1 MPLEIV
7 LWPDPVLTE
16 GTEPVTRVDDEL
28 REVVAEMRRVLFE
41 ERGVGLAAPQVG
53 IPRRMM
59 LVCPS
64 GEPGDEV
71 VVLNPEILERVGEEV
86 GEEGCLSFPG
96 IYGKVPRAVQVRV
109 RYQDLSLRSREMV
122 LEGWIAR
129 IFQHEHDHLEGV
141 VFIDRMTPESRA
153 RVEADVEALR
163 ARPAGHSTGAGG

>member
-1 MPLEIV
+1 MTLSIV

-16 GTEPVTRVDDEL
+16 GTEPVTRVDEDL
-28 REVVAEMRRVLFE
+28 REIVGEMRRVLFE

-53 IPRRMM
+53 VARRLM

-71 VVLNPEILERVGEEV
+71 VVLNPEILERDGEEI

-96 IYGKVPRAVQVRV
+96 IYGKVPRALRVRV
-109 RYQDLSLRSREMV
+109 RYQDLALKTREMV

-129 IFQHEHDHLEGV
+129 IFQHEHDHLEGI
-141 VFIDRMTPESRA
+141 VFTDRMTPESRA
-153 RVEADVEALR
+153 RVEADLEALR
-163 ARPAGHSTGAGG
+163 AGSAR